1 MSAALT
7 VGAGAAE
14 FSYREAGD
22 GPPLVLLHGIGGGAR
37 SFRRQLDGLSG
48 NLRVIAWDAPGYG
61 GSTALATAAP
71 DSGDYAAALLRL
83 IDALALDRC
92 HLLGHSLGTLIA
104 ARFAANHPERV
115 ITLTLCGTAR
125 GYGALPPEERAKRL
139 AGRLDDLAALGPR
152 GMAERRGP
160 QLLGRDATPA
170 MLEQAVETMAE
181 VHPDGYRAAAHML
194 GGADIVADIERL
206 PSELPVQVIV
216 GGDDRV
222 TPPALNREIA
232 ARLGSLDRG
241 APCHEIA
248 GAGHALYLEKPDEFN
263 RRVRDFVLAPR

>member
-1 MSAALT
+1 
-7 VGAGAAE
+7 
-14 FSYREAGD
+14 
-22 GPPLVLLHGIGGGAR
+22 
-37 SFRRQLDGLSG
+37 
-48 NLRVIAWDAPGYG
+48 
-61 GSTALATAAP
+61 
-71 DSGDYAAALLRL
+71 
-83 IDALALDRC
+83 
-92 HLLGHSLGTLIA
+92 IA
-104 ARFAANHPERV
+104 ARFAADHPERV

-125 GYGALPPEERAKRL
+125 GYGKLPPEERAKRL
-139 AGRLDDLAALGPR
+139 AGRLDDLVALGPR

-170 MLEQAVETMAE
+170 MLEQAVETMAA

-194 GGADIVADIERL
+194 GGADIVADLERL
-206 PSELPVQVIV
+206 PSELPIQVIV